1 MELDVD
7 LTFTLKLN
15 RQEFLLVS
23 KALRGA
29 LKPEELEAA
38 QELQKRMVTLRHKQ
52 FEHMLRESQKL
63 MGNLD
68 STDTSR

>member
-29 LKPEELEAA
+29 LKPEELGKGRAFAEKYVTVAA
-38 QELQKRMVTLRHKQ
+38 AHKAK
-52 FEHMLRESQKL
+52 F
-63 MGNLD
+63 GN
-68 STDTSR
+68 SAG